1 MEWMR
6 PIIHPRFFTD
16 IAGGVAGFGD
26 ACNKHDVCYVNCN
39 RPRQQCEDE
48 FKSNMYAEC
57 DDDFLCEFLADL
69 YAAGVTELGED
80 YCAEDRAAI
89 GCTSEQVD
97 SCKL

>member
-1 MEWMR
+1 
-6 PIIHPRFFTD
+6 
-16 IAGGVAGFGD
+16 
-26 ACNKHDVCYVNCN
+26 
-39 RPRQQCEDE
+39 
-48 FKSNMYAEC
+48 MYAEC